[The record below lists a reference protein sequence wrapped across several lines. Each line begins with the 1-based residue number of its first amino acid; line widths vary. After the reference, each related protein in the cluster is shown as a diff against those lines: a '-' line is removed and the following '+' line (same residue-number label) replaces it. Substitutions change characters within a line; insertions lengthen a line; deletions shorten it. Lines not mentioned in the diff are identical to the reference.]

1 MADAFIL
8 REQETYLSTNWL
20 EHFHPADRDIQLAG
34 VRQTLRDK
42 GFRMARSGH
51 FVALNVGN
59 AMARC
64 RQELNVEIRFINLG
78 EAHDLSHT
86 GIYGLETNVARAARV
101 LAQAVSP
108 AEVYPAG

>member
-1 MADAFIL
+1 MSDAFIL

-20 EHFHPADRDIQLAG
+20 EHFHPADRDVQLAG

-42 GFRMARSGH
+42 GFRMAPTGH
-51 FVALNVGN
+51 FGVLSVGD
-59 AMARC
+59 AVDRC
-64 RQELNVEIRFINLG
+64 RQNLNLEIRFVNLG
-78 EAHDLSHT
+78 DGRDPSHT
-86 GIYGLETNVARAARV
+86 GIYGLAADKARAAQA

>member
-20 EHFHPADRDIQLAG
+20 EHFHPADRDVQLSG

-42 GFRMARSGH
+42 GFRMAHTGH
-51 FVALNVGN
+51 FGVLNVGD

-64 RQELNVEIRFINLG
+64 RQELNVEIRFITLG
-78 EAHDLSHT
+78 DARDPSHT
-86 GIYGLETNVARAARV
+86 GIYGLAGNGEEVALE

>member
-1 MADAFIL
+1 MEEAFLL
-8 REQETYLSTNWL
+8 RAGEEYLSTNWL

-42 GFRMARSGH
+42 GFRVAHTGH
-51 FVALNVGN
+51 FGVLNVGD
-59 AMARC
+59 AVDRC
-64 RQELNVEIRFINLG
+64 RQNLNLEIRFINLG

-86 GIYGLETNVARAARV
+86 GIYGLAADKARAAQA

>member
-20 EHFHPADRDIQLAG
+20 EHFHPADRNVQLAG

-59 AMARC
+59 AIARC
-64 RQELNVEIRFINLG
+64 RQELKVEIRFITLG
-78 EAHDLSHT
+78 DARDPSHT
-86 GIYGLETNVARAARV
+86 GIYGLAGNEEEVALE
-101 LAQAVSP
+101 LAQAVNP